1 MIQWDKLS
9 EAYHYLQNASAH
21 IYDFT
26 AAAWTIYLIFQVF
39 LELKCVC

>member
-21 IYDFT
+21 IYNFT
-26 AAAWTIYLIFQVF
+26 AAAQTILFNISGIF
-39 LELKCVC
+39 

>member
-1 MIQWDKLS
+1 MIQWDKFS
-9 EAYHYLQNASAH
+9 EAYHYIQNASAH

-26 AAAWTIYLIFQVF
+26 AAAQTILFNISGF